1 MRDNFFYANGN
12 ENIGL
17 KLEADVAQAKTFG
30 LKFKETFSPEFES
43 RVDEVRGRVQRLN
56 SKEPVVLG
64 VPNSIVYYFLAA
76 SAFYVGYRL
85 LFGE

>member
-1 MRDNFFYANGN
+1 MRDNFFYADGN

-30 LKFKETFSPEFES
+30 LKFKETFSPEVQS
-43 RVDEVRGRVQRLN
+43 SMDEVRGRVERLN

-64 VPNSIVYYFLAA
+64 VPNSLVYYFLAA
-76 SAFYVGYRL
+76 GALFIGYRL